1 MRRFFVYSAEK
12 EGLLASARDPMEG
25 WCFRIIKV
33 NFMKNLSACGAQ
45 FFLCLI
51 LAQASLAQSRHKK
64 NQRM

>member
-45 FFLCLI
+45 FFFMPYPRSSKLGSV
-51 LAQASLAQSRHKK
+51 QA
-64 NQRM
+64 